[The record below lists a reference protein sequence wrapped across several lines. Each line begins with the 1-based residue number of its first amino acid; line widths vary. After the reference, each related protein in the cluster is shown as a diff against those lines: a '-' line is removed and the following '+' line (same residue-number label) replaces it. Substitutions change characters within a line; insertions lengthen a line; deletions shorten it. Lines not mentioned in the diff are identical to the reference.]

1 MRRLAFSVALALA
14 ASCPLRAQSAAPMAA
29 ETDTLLRRHLWRQVR
44 AMPKEERPKVGL
56 VLSAGAVR
64 GVAHIG
70 VIQVLED
77 AGFPIDVVAGTSM
90 GAVIGAF
97 YASGLGMDVLRTLP
111 DHLSLA
117 TGSNLNSVRLL
128 NLLLND
134 SLLSNKKFEVLMKKW
149 IGNKRFDQTE
159 KPFAC
164 VAMDLRTGE
173 KIIFREGDLA
183 PAVRASWSLPG
194 LFKPVHYRHR
204 YLVDGGV
211 VDYIPVDAAKLLGA
225 EWIIASVTHG
235 DFTRAQ
241 PKNVL
246 SILEQIFDIRGAL
259 LSREQRKAA
268 HFVIEPDVGDVHYYD
283 VKRARSVMEKGML
296 AASRSIRSAQEDLIL
311 FSLPRLWKRWTS
323 P

>member
-1 MRRLAFSVALALA
+1 MRAPIHFLLSLCVAILPSFA
-14 ASCPLRAQSAAPMAA
+14 AA
-29 ETDTLLRRHLWRQVR
+29 ESNLDALLRDHLWRQVQG
-44 AMPKEERPKVGL
+44 MPAQTRPKVGL

-70 VIQVLED
+70 VIQVLEN

-97 YASGLGMDVLRTLP
+97 YAAGIGMDKLRTFP
-111 DHLSLA
+111 DHLTLSS
-117 TGSNLNSVRLL
+117 GSNLSKIRLFQ
-128 NLLLND
+128 LLIND
-134 SLLSNKKFEVLMKKW
+134 SLLSNKKFEEVMRSW
-149 IGNKRFDQTE
+149 VGDKRFDQTE

-173 KIIFREGDLA
+173 KIIFREGPLA

-194 LFKPVHYRHR
+194 LFRPVHYRHR

-211 VDYIPVDAAKLLGA
+211 VDYIPIDAVKLLGA
-225 EWIIASVTHG
+225 EWIIASVTEG
-235 DFTRAQ
+235 DFTKSP

-246 SILEQIFDIRGAL
+246 STLEQIFDIRGAL
-259 LSREQRKAA
+259 LSREQRKEA
-268 HFVIEPDVGDVHYYD
+268 HIVIEPDVGDVRYYH
-283 VKRARSVMEKGML
+283 VERAQDVMEKGML
-296 AASRSIRSAQEDLIL
+296 AATQNIKRAKENFIL
-311 FSLPRLWKRWTS
+311 FTLPRLWKNWTAK

>member
-1 MRRLAFSVALALA
+1 MRRLGFALALALA
-14 ASCPLRAQSAAPMAA
+14 AGHPLSAQSPREA
-29 ETDTLLRRHLWRQVR
+29 DTLLRQHLWSQIQ
-44 AMPKEERPKVGL
+44 AMSKEERPTVGL

-64 GVAHIG
+64 GIAHIG

-77 AGFPIDVVAGTSM
+77 VGFPIDVVAGTSM
-90 GAVIGAF
+90 GAVIGSF
-97 YASGLGMDVLRTLP
+97 YASGLSMEILRSFPDQMTL
-111 DHLSLA
+111 SS
-117 TGSNLNSVRLL
+117 GNNLNTIRLFK
-128 NLLLND
+128 LLIND
-134 SLLSNKKFEVLMKKW
+134 SLLSNKKFEEVMHKW
-149 IGNKRFDQTE
+149 IGDKRFDQTD

-173 KIIFREGDLA
+173 KIIFREGKLA

-225 EWIIASVTHG
+225 EWIIASITQG
-235 DFTRAQ
+235 DFTRAR

-246 SILEQIFDIRGAL
+246 STLEQIFDIRGAL

-268 HFVIEPDVGDVHYYD
+268 HFIIEPDVGDVRFYD
-283 VKRARSVMEKGML
+283 VGRAHSVMEKGML
-296 AASRSIRSAQEDLIL
+296 AASRRVRAAQEDFIL
-311 FSLPRLWKRWTS
+311 FSLPRLWKKWT
-323 P
+323 PK